1 MDKRT
6 QRKKVLSLLQEMTA
20 TEYKQKS
27 AIIVDRLLEDPA
39 FLAAQTI
46 GITISAFPEVA
57 TWDLIEKCWGR
68 GKRVVVPKCHR
79 VSRTLDFHAIE
90 HKNQLEVVYMNLQE
104 PIVSKTLYIEPKDI
118 DLLIVPGVVFSKEGF
133 RIGFGGGYY
142 DRFLAS
148 FSGATRSLAF
158 DCQVAESIPVEPH
171 DLPVQRIFTE
181 SKIITPKAVDR

>member
-6 QRKKVLSLLQEMTA
+6 QRKQVLSLLQEMTA

-39 FLAAQTI
+39 FLAAKTI
-46 GITISAFPEVA
+46 GMTISAFPEVA
-57 TWDLIEKCWGR
+57 TRNLIEKCWAT

-79 VSRTLDFHAIE
+79 ASRTMDFRAIE
-90 HKNQLEVVYMNLQE
+90 HINQLEVVYMNLQE
-104 PIVSKTLYIEPKDI
+104 PIVSKTIYIEPGDI

-142 DRFLAS
+142 DRFLAG

-158 DCQVAESIPVEPH
+158 DCQIAESIPVEAH
-171 DLPVQRIFTE
+171 DLPVQGIFTE
-181 SKIITPKAVDR
+181 SNFINTKAVDR